1 MQQGYLGRSFI
12 DDQHESDKGDSI
24 SKVSKVLVKPN
35 LSQIHVESLIC
46 LMNYLMIIGT
56 GELQGLT
63 VKASRLVK
71 LEITSCVK
79 QKR

>member
-1 MQQGYLGRSFI
+1 M
-12 DDQHESDKGDSI
+12 
-24 SKVSKVLVKPN
+24 
-35 LSQIHVESLIC
+35 

-71 LEITSCVK
+71 LEITSCAKKKKKMTDDRLLFLVNFQLFRFYLLLSFIDNIVENVIK
-79 QKR
+79 IPCIFGYY